1 MYNTGSDTWIEKAR
15 LPYPLSAASAL
26 LVNNRQIALF
36 GGDKG
41 QIFTQIERL
50 LRAAKEE
57 PDSLK
62 KDFLTKEKSGCNY
75 NIRVSVIVYYCMI
88 CSQTGGK
95 KEVLLLLT
103 SESLQPQ

>member
-62 KDFLTKEKSGCNY
+62 KDF
-75 NIRVSVIVYYCMI
+75 
-88 CSQTGGK
+88 
-95 KEVLLLLT
+95 
-103 SESLQPQ
+103 